1 VTKKRSVFMCSEC
14 GHESPKWLGRC
25 PGCGEWNTF
34 VEERVRPV
42 GDRTPRKRGRAISLS
57 EIESG
62 DTERKATGIAE
73 LDRVL
78 GGGVVPGVVALVGGD
93 PGIGKSTLLL
103 QASEKMASEG
113 QTVLYVSAEESDSQV
128 KLRARR
134 LGVGSERIVVLAETD
149 IGHILEEAVLLSPDV
164 VILDSIQA
172 VEDASAAGAPG
183 SVSQVRTCA
192 ASLVRFA
199 KESAL
204 PVFIVGHVTK
214 QGSIAGPRILEHM
227 VDTVLYFEG
236 DKRFPYRILR
246 AVKNRFGSTDE
257 IGVFEMAENG
267 LVEVTDPSEL
277 FVSEGHEPKS
287 GSVVIATAEGT
298 RALLV
303 EVQALT
309 GITNYAVPQRTST
322 GVDRRRLPIVLA
334 VLERKAGLSLGNR
347 DVFVSVA
354 GGVRVEEPAADLGIA
369 LAVASSYWD
378 QPVDA
383 RTAFFGEIGLGGE
396 LRRVVLGGKRVQ
408 EAARLGYRRVVL
420 PAGSLDR
427 TERPEGLEIV
437 TVRSVA
443 QAVDTV
449 LGKRSSRS
457 RSRGPR
463 EMEEV

>member
-1 VTKKRSVFMCSEC
+1 MKKRSVFMCTEC
-14 GHESPKWLGRC
+14 GHESPKWMGRC

-34 VEERVRPV
+34 VEQGVREGRVDRDRVRARAV
-42 GDRTPRKRGRAISLS
+42 SLAEIKTGDS
-57 EIESG
+57 E
-62 DTERKATGIAE
+62 RMVTGVAE

-78 GGGVVPGVVALVGGD
+78 GGGVVPGVVVLVGGD

-103 QASEKMASEG
+103 QASDRLSAAGE
-113 QTVLYVSAEESDSQV
+113 TVLYVSAEESGSQV

-134 LGVGSERIVVLAETD
+134 LGVASDRI
-149 IGHILEEAVLLSPDV
+149 AVLSDTDVTHVLDEASRVSPGALV
-164 VILDSIQA
+164 VDSIQA
-172 VEDASAAGAPG
+172 VEHPEAAGSAG

-192 ASLVRFA
+192 AELVRYA
-199 KESAL
+199 KEAAV

-257 IGVFEMAENG
+257 IGVFEMTVDG
-267 LVEVTDPSEL
+267 LREVKDPSEL
-277 FVSEGHEPKS
+277 FVTEGRGPS
-287 GSVVIATAEGT
+287 AGSVVIATAEGT
-298 RALLV
+298 RALMV
-303 EVQALT
+303 EIQALT
-309 GITNYAVPQRTST
+309 GLTSYSVPQRTST
-322 GVDRRRLPIVLA
+322 GVDRRRLPLVLA

-383 RTAFFGEIGLGGE
+383 RTACFGEIGLGGE
-396 LRRVVLGGKRVQ
+396 VRRVALGERRAQ
-408 EAARLGYRRVVL
+408 EAARLGYRRIIVPTAAVDTSARPDGLDVV
-420 PAGSLDR
+420 G
-427 TERPEGLEIV
+427 
-437 TVRSVA
+437 VRSVA
-443 QAVDTV
+443 EAVDAV
-449 LGKRSSRS
+449 LGRRS
-457 RSRGPR
+457 RRGGRGAP
-463 EMEEV
+463 EMKEA